1 MVNIGRGQTLDPGR
15 NQGKGALWEQFGRW
29 EDRQVCQRS
38 AGVWETVTHAVS
50 LYCRP
55 IQIPSF
61 DSRVIRQIT
70 HLATDNILPVCDGA
84 SNEGLGLC
92 LSCARVS
99 AV

>member
-1 MVNIGRGQTLDPGR
+1 MSTLSGSLGDGHARGVSIVAPSR
-15 NQGKGALWEQFGRW
+15 S
-29 EDRQVCQRS
+29 QVS
-38 AGVWETVTHAVS
+38 TV
-50 LYCRP
+50 
-55 IQIPSF
+55 
-61 DSRVIRQIT
+61 RVIRQIT